1 MKVFISHSSEDKWIA
16 KRLSNDIEEIGY
28 DTFLDEKDIK
38 TGQAI
43 GEEIIN
49 HLHSSDDFLLL
60 LSPESRKSDWVL
72 MELGGA
78 TFLRKKIIIILLHSG
93 INDIPP
99 SVSKYLARDI
109 NDIEKYYTELQD
121 RLAGKPVQK
130 ITKPI
135 QDKGKTNRSTEFSI
149 GEFVRLVSRKP
160 SSVRSNI
167 GWIEEDMEEYLGRKV
182 EISLVDPEDRSVQ
195 IKQDGGE
202 FWWAFEWLLKLDE

>member
-1 MKVFISHSSEDKWIA
+1 MKVFISHSSKDKGIA
-16 KRLSNDIEEIGY
+16 RRLSKEIEALGCK
-28 DTFLDEKDIK
+28 TFLDEKDIK

-43 GEEIIN
+43 SEEIIN

-60 LSPESRKSDWVL
+60 LTPESKKSDWVL

-78 TFLRKKIIIILLHSG
+78 TFLRKKIIIILYHSG
-93 INDIPP
+93 VNDIPT

-109 NDIEKYYTELQD
+109 NDIEKYYTELKD
-121 RLAGKPVQK
+121 RIAGKPVQK
-130 ITKPI
+130 TTAPI
-135 QDKGKTNRSTEFSI
+135 QTQGSTNRSTEFSV
-149 GEFVRLVSRKP
+149 GEKVRVVPRKP

-167 GWIEEDMEEYLGRKV
+167 GWIEEDMEGYLGRKV

-202 FWWAFEWLLKLDE
+202 FWWAFEWLLKLED

>member
-1 MKVFISHSSEDKWIA
+1 MKVFISHSSKDKWIA
-16 KRLSNDIEEIGY
+16 RKLSEEIIELGCT
-28 DTFLDEKDIK
+28 TFLDEKDIE
-38 TGQAI
+38 TGQSI
-43 GEEIIN
+43 DEEIRS
-49 HLHSSDDFLLL
+49 HLHGSDDFLLL
-60 LSPESRKSDWVL
+60 LTPESIKSHWVL
-72 MELGGA
+72 IELGGA
-78 TFLRKKIIIILLHSG
+78 LALEKKVIIILLYLG
-93 INDIPP
+93 ANDIPHP
-99 SVSKYLARDI
+99 ISKYLARDI

-121 RLAGKPVQK
+121 RLAGKPVPK
-130 ITKPI
+130 ITKPT
-135 QDKGKTNRSTEFSI
+135 QEAVRSNSSTEFSV